1 MKETIKNKK
10 MKKINSILA
19 GLLLIASVFFTQ
31 QTTAQAPR
39 KMSYQSVIRN
49 SSNVVVANTQV
60 GIRIS
65 VSQGT
70 ASGTAVFVET
80 QTATTNANGL
90 VSIQIGMGSA
100 ITGTFAGI
108 NWAAGP
114 YFIKTETDPAGGS
127 NYSITGTQEM
137 LSVPYALFAAT
148 AATSGVTDN
157 NWTVIS
163 DDVVNDQSRDVI
175 GKSSLGVGFDMVPGY
190 SFGFNTIVMRENNT
204 RILFEDTSI
213 PGSGFAYKSWRL
225 TANEQGAGGKNYF
238 SIDNVTDNFVGLKVK
253 DSGTLVVPTAN
264 AMFGIGTD
272 NPATSIHAKFN
283 NSPTLRL
290 EQDASG
296 GYPAHI
302 WDLVGNESNMA
313 IKDVTNDSSLP
324 FRIRPN
330 SPTNSFVMTNTGIG
344 IGIFTPDPDAQLHV
358 NGLLLA
364 RKTKIDSIYAAS
376 SNLPLR
382 IMDRGIV
389 TGFNTSA
396 IGQYSSAMGANV
408 TATGEGELY
417 NSGNV
422 KGLSFISTSDRRVK
436 KNIQS
441 FTGALDK
448 VLQLQARTYTYNVE
462 EYPRF
467 KAEKDKPQIGFI
479 AQEIEEV
486 LPQLV
491 TTDGDDEAL
500 KSVRYGQ
507 LTPVIV
513 EAIKEQQQQIINL
526 KKQLQAQQQQIDEL
540 LKLLKH

>member
-1 MKETIKNKK
+1 
-10 MKKINSILA
+10 MKKFSLTA
-19 GLLLIASVFFTQ
+19 EVLLLSMIFFSFVAN
-31 QTTAQAPR
+31 AQAPQ
-39 KMSYQSVIRN
+39 KMSYQTVLRN
-49 SSNVVVANTQV
+49 SSNATLANTQV
-60 GIRIS
+60 RVKTS
-65 VSQGT
+65 VLQGT
-70 ASGTAVFVET
+70 ASGTAVYVET
-80 QTATTNANGL
+80 HLASTNVNGL
-90 VSIQIGMGSA
+90 VSLQIG
-100 ITGTFAGI
+100 TGTATFGSFAGI

-114 YFIKTETDPAGGS
+114 YFIKTETDPAGGT

-137 LSVPYALFAAT
+137 LSVPYALY

-157 NWTVIS
+157 NWTVNNGDIVS
-163 DDVVNDQSRDVI
+163 GGGVIGIPPDVI
-175 GKSSLGVGFDMVPGY
+175 VRSSLGIGFDMVPGND
-190 SFGFNTIVMRENNT
+190 FGANTFVMRENNT
-204 RILFEDTSI
+204 RILFEDSTDPASSF
-213 PGSGFAYKSWRL
+213 PSKDWRL
-225 TANEQGAGGKNYF
+225 TANDQATGGFNYF
-238 SIDNVTDNFVGLKVK
+238 SIDNVTDNLVGLKVK
-253 DSGTLVVPTAN
+253 ENGTLVVPTQN
-264 AMFGIGTD
+264 ALLGIGTD

-283 NSPTLRL
+283 DTPTLRL

-296 GYPAHI
+296 GYVSQV
-302 WDLVGNESNMA
+302 WDIIGNEQQFA
-313 IKDVTNDSSLP
+313 IKNVSNGSILP
-324 FRIRPN
+324 LVIKSN
-330 SPTNSFVMTNTGIG
+330 SPANSLVITNTGVG
-344 IGIFTPDPDAQLHV
+344 IGIVTPALEAKLHV

-389 TGFNTSA
+389 TGFNTTAS
-396 IGQYSSAMGANV
+396 GQYSSAMGTSV

-486 LPQLV
+486 LPELV

-513 EAIKEQQQQIINL
+513 EAIKEQQQQITNL
-526 KKQLQAQQQQIDEL
+526 KNQLQAQQQQITKQQQQIDEL
-540 LKLLKH
+540 LKL